1 MRRNEVH
8 YSKGI
13 WWATG
18 INIATNIRLVPKH
31 FAATEG
37 TILKDDTGNDLK
49 DGLKQRSDEPYRR

>member
-1 MRRNEVH
+1 MH

-37 TILKDDTGNDLK
+37 TISKDDTGNDLK